1 VVEPG
6 AQRAHAASKSGR
18 VVVIGTD
25 ATVSS
30 HAYQKA
36 LASLKI
42 EAREKA
48 CPLLV
53 PLVEEGW
60 VDHPVTEQVASI
72 YLQEAFSDGFSS
84 ADVLLLG
91 CTHYPLIKP
100 VLQRVVPPAVTLVDS
115 AESTALAV
123 REFVRS
129 ASPAGSQSREGS
141 ELRFFVTDS
150 TEKFKRLGQQFLGK
164 PISNI
169 THIDLKE

>member
-1 VVEPG
+1 
-6 AQRAHAASKSGR
+6 
-18 VVVIGTD
+18 
-25 ATVSS
+25 
-30 HAYQKA
+30 
-36 LASLKI
+36 
-42 EAREKA
+42 
-48 CPLLV
+48 
-53 PLVEEGW
+53 
-60 VDHPVTEQVASI
+60 
-72 YLQEAFSDGFSS
+72 
-84 ADVLLLG
+84 DVLLLG

-123 REFVRS
+123 RELVHSTPS
-129 ASPAGSQSREGS
+129 AESHSQQGS